1 MKPGKHIVRA
11 ILGLMLAAIV
21 VYFGVYA
28 YRVFWDS
35 YETVTIYNYVGQ
47 STIDAEGYIFR
58 DETVLNAG
66 GSLEEIVV
74 AEGEKVAAGDTVARV
89 YSSESALAQHE
100 QLEQLRT
107 ELERLEYIQNHSAE
121 QSDAMRLNEQIIEAI
136 TGLHTDVNS
145 GDFTELEEQIRN
157 LEDLV
162 FRRDYTYSSGSALS
176 EEIIALEDEIAALQS
191 AVEGAVDTVSAPVA
205 GTFSA
210 AVDGYETVLTPEA
223 LTDLTPAGLRALA
236 DSQTAVS
243 GALGKVITSTQWYYA
258 AIVPEDVSD
267 HISTGDTVTVN
278 FDGSAGAQE
287 MQVESISAADE
298 NGQVLAVFSSD
309 RGLSATTLLREQNVE
324 VAYATYE
331 GLRIPARALRADQE
345 TGALG
350 VYRLSGAQAEWV
362 EVELLYSGRDYY
374 LVRSVQSE
382 DMSQLEQAELLREG
396 DEVIVRGKGLH
407 DGRVIS

>member
-58 DETVLNAG
+58 DETVLDAG

-107 ELERLEYIQNHSAE
+107 ELERLEYIQDHSAE

-145 GDFTELEEQIRN
+145 GNFTELEEQIRD

-176 EEIIALEDEIAALQS
+176 EEIVALEDEIAALQS

-236 DSQTAVS
+236 DIQTAVS

-287 MQVESISAADE
+287 MQVQSISAADE

-309 RGLSATTLLREQNVE
+309 RGLAETTLLREQNVE

>member
-107 ELERLEYIQNHSAE
+107 ELERLEYIQDHSAE

-210 AVDGYETVLTPEA
+210 AVDGYETVLTLEA

-258 AIVPEDVSD
+258 AIMPEDVSD

>member
-35 YETVTIYNYVGQ
+35 YETVTVYSYVGQ

-58 DETVLNAG
+58 DETVLDAG

-107 ELERLEYIQNHSAE
+107 ELERLEYIQDHSAE

-210 AVDGYETVLTPEA
+210 AVDGYETVLTLEA

-287 MQVESISAADE
+287 MQVQSISAADE